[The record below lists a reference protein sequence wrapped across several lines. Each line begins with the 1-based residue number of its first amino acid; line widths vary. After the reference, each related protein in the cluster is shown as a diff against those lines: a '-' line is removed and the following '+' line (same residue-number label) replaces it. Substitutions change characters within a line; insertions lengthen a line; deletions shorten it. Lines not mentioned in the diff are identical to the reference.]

1 MASLMDRWWMFASMY
16 NNNNNLLSSLNIPEN
31 DTDIQQSSD
40 ITIDE
45 LDQVENIESDS
56 DMTIEE
62 DQTNI

>member
-1 MASLMDRWWMFASMY
+1 MDRWWMFASMY

>member
-1 MASLMDRWWMFASMY
+1 MY
-16 NNNNNLLSSLNIPEN
+16 NNNNNNNNNNLLSSLNIPEN